1 LLKLYGCED
10 VVTPVDEDAFGR
22 RSSELIR
29 RGRELQRKQCR
40 DEDQVQCSL
49 SSESS
54 FLRAPRLS
62 AKNRARAMLPP
73 QRPGTKQ
80 GSSPPAKKTARLEKL
95 RLEKQASGDAKET
108 ASARPK
114 QPSVPS

>member
-1 LLKLYGCED
+1 MPTPLPGSSRLRELLKPAGTSRLRELLKLYGCED

-80 GSSPPAKKTARLEKL
+80 GSSPPAKKN
-95 RLEKQASGDAKET
+95 
-108 ASARPK
+108 SAA
-114 QPSVPS
+114 